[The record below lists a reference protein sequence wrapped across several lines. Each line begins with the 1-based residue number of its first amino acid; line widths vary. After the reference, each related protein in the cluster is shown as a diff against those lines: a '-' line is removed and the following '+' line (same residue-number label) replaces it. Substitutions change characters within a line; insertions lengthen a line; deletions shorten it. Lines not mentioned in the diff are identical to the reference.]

1 MKKIV
6 GSLLFI
12 YSVTVFA
19 QLPAS
24 QVKRQKNAEKE
35 LTAIIENNQSNQKQV
50 LQNFIKKYELSCHDD
65 ESGLQ
70 VCDLELEDEES
81 PSPNIPMWLF
91 LSPKD
96 GHLVAY
102 ASNKLPL
109 KKGNVKPEC
118 KAVNKYANKI
128 CVLPGV
134 NKQHKTKALKF
145 YDYIINHA
153 N

>member
-6 GSLLFI
+6 GALLLI
-12 YSVTVFA
+12 YSVTIFA

-35 LTAIIENNQSNQKQV
+35 LTAIIENNQSNQKQA
-50 LQNFIKKYELSCHDD
+50 LQNFIKKYELGCHDE

-70 VCDLELEDEES
+70 VCSLELEDEES

-91 LSPKD
+91 LSPKN
-96 GHLVAY
+96 GHLIAY

-109 KKGNVKPEC
+109 KKGSVQTEC
-118 KAVNKYANKI
+118 RAVNKYADKI
-128 CVLPGV
+128 CFLPEATKQ
-134 NKQHKTKALKF
+134 NKAKALNF
-145 YDYIINHA
+145 YNYIINHA